1 MGSGSCCGRNL
12 SEKPAPIK
20 LRRAAKRPNNV
31 NTSGFRIKPAARVV
45 RNDGADGNR
54 AQKSQIACYKA
65 SRIEAKTGIAM
76 SETLEASAAAPTT
89 ENPLLKAW
97 QTPFETPPFTEIE
110 PAHFMPAFEQAFADH
125 ASEIAAI
132 THDPAAPD
140 FANTITAL
148 ERSGKLLS
156 KVSAVFYDLVSAH
169 SNPAL
174 LEIDK
179 EVSLR
184 MARHWNPIMMNA
196 VLFGRIVALR
206 DNRATLGLTPEQT
219 RLLERTYTRFHRS
232 GAGLDETAKAR
243 MAEINERLAH
253 LGTAFSHHLL
263 GDEQDWFMELGE
275 ADRDGLPDSFVAAA
289 RAAAEERGMA
299 GKAVITLS
307 RSFVEPFLKSSTRR
321 DLREKLF
328 KAFVARGDNGNA
340 NDNNETI
347 VEILALREE
356 SAKLLGFPT
365 FAAYRLEDSMAKTPE
380 AVRGLLERVW
390 KPARARA
397 LADRDALQAL
407 VAEEGGNFALAP
419 WDWRYYAEKLR
430 QIRAN
435 FDDAAIKPY
444 LVLDHMI
451 EAAFDCASRLFG
463 LSFAER
469 RDIPV
474 WHPDVRVWEV
484 KDAAGAHKALFY
496 GDYFARPSKRSGAW
510 MTSLRDQ
517 QKLDGAV
524 APLIVNV
531 CNFSKGA
538 EGQPSLLSPDDA
550 RTLFHEF
557 GHGLHGMLSN
567 VTYPS
572 LSGTSVFTDFV
583 ELPSQLY
590 EHWQEQPQVLR
601 QFARH
606 YQTGEPLPDDL
617 LKRFIAAR
625 KFNQGFA
632 TVEFVSSALIDL
644 EFHTQPASASRD
656 VRGFERQELEKI
668 GMPAEISLR
677 HRPTQFGHIFAGD
690 HYASGYYSYMWSEV
704 MDADA
709 FGAFEEAGDIF
720 DSGVAKR
727 LHDDIYSSGG
737 SRDPEHAY
745 IAFRGREPE
754 PEALLRRR
762 GLVETPEAA

>member
-1 MGSGSCCGRNL
+1 MP
-12 SEKPAPIK
+12 E
-20 LRRAAKRPNNV
+20 
-31 NTSGFRIKPAARVV
+31 T
-45 RNDGADGNR
+45 
-54 AQKSQIACYKA
+54 
-65 SRIEAKTGIAM
+65 
-76 SETLEASAAAPTT
+76 SETAALSQAQA
-89 ENPLLKAW
+89 NPLLKAW
-97 QTPFETPPFTEIE
+97 QTPFETPPFAEIAPE
-110 PAHFMPAFEQAFADH
+110 HFLPAFEQAFADH
-125 ASEIAAI
+125 SAEIAAI
-132 THDPAAPD
+132 THDPATPD

-196 VLFGRIVALR
+196 VLFGRIALLH
-206 DNRATLGLTPEQT
+206 DNRGTLGLTSEQT
-219 RLLERTYTRFHRS
+219 RLLDRTYTRFHRA
-232 GAGLDETAKAR
+232 GAGLDEAAKTR

-263 GDEQDWFMELGE
+263 GDEQDWFLELGE
-275 ADRDGLPDSFVAAA
+275 ADLDGLSESFIAAA
-289 RAAAEERGMA
+289 RAAAEERGMP
-299 GKAVITLS
+299 GKIVMTLS
-307 RSFVEPFLKSSTRR
+307 RSFVDPFLRTAGRR
-321 DLREKLF
+321 DLREKVF

-340 NDNNETI
+340 NDNNEII
-347 VEILALREE
+347 VEILGLREE

-397 LADRDALQAL
+397 LADRDDLQAL
-407 VAEEGGNFALAP
+407 VAQEGGNFALAP

-430 QIRAN
+430 QVRAN

-444 LVLDHMI
+444 LSLDHMI
-451 EAAFDCASRLFG
+451 EAAFDCATRLFG
-463 LSFAER
+463 VSFSER
-469 RDIPV
+469 KDIPV
-474 WHPDVRVWEV
+474 WHPDVRVWEL
-484 KDAAGAHKALFY
+484 KDSAGKHQALFY

-517 QKLDGAV
+517 QKLDGDI
-524 APLIVNV
+524 APLVLNI
-531 CNFSKGA
+531 CNFTKGA

-617 LKRFIAAR
+617 LKRFLAAR

-632 TVEFVSSALIDL
+632 TVEFVASALIDL
-644 EFHTQPASASRD
+644 EFHTQPAAASRD
-656 VRGFERQELEKI
+656 VRAFERAELEKI

-677 HRPTQFGHIFAGD
+677 HRPQHFGHIFSGD
-690 HYASGYYSYMWSEV
+690 HYAAGYYSYMWSEV

-709 FGAFEEAGDIF
+709 FGAFEEAGNIF
-720 DSGVAKR
+720 DPAVARR

-737 SRDPEHAY
+737 SRDPEDAY
-745 IAFRGREPE
+745 VAFRGREPE
-754 PEALLRRR
+754 PDALLRRR
-762 GLVETPEAA
+762 GLLETPEAA

>member
-1 MGSGSCCGRNL
+1 
-12 SEKPAPIK
+12 
-20 LRRAAKRPNNV
+20 
-31 NTSGFRIKPAARVV
+31 
-45 RNDGADGNR
+45 
-54 AQKSQIACYKA
+54 
-65 SRIEAKTGIAM
+65 M
-76 SETLEASAAAPTT
+76 SETLQTAATSQAQ
-89 ENPLLKAW
+89 ENPLLKPW
-97 QTPFETPPFTEIE
+97 QTPLETPPFSEIAPE
-110 PAHFMPAFEQAFADH
+110 HFLPAFERAFADH
-125 ASEIAAI
+125 SAEISAI
-132 THDPAAPD
+132 EHDPSAPD

-156 KVSAVFYDLVSAH
+156 KVSAVFYDLVSAD

-196 VLFGRIVALR
+196 VLFGRIALLHE
-206 DNRATLGLTPEQT
+206 NRASLSLTGEQM
-219 RLLERTYTRFHRS
+219 RLLERTYTRFRRS
-232 GAGLDETAKAR
+232 GAGLDEEAKKR

-253 LGTAFSHHLL
+253 LGTTFSHHLL
-263 GDEQDWFMELGE
+263 GDEQAWFMELGE
-275 ADRDGLPDSFVAAA
+275 ADCDGLSDSFVAAA
-289 RAAAEERGMA
+289 KAAALERGME
-299 GKAVITLS
+299 GKAIMTLS
-307 RSFVEPFLKSSTRR
+307 RSFVEPFLKTSTRR
-321 DLREKLF
+321 DLREKVF
-328 KAFVARGDNGNA
+328 KAFVARGDNGND
-340 NDNNETI
+340 NDNNAI
-347 VEILALREE
+347 ILEILALREE
-356 SAKLLGFPT
+356 TAKLLGFAT

-380 AVRGLLERVW
+380 AVRSLLERVW

-419 WDWRYYAEKLR
+419 WDWRFYAEKLR
-430 QIRAN
+430 QRRAN

-444 LVLDHMI
+444 LTLDHMI
-451 EAAFDCASRLFG
+451 QAAFDCASRLFG

-469 RDIPV
+469 KDIPV

-484 KDAAGAHKALFY
+484 KDAAGRHKALFY

-517 QKLDGAV
+517 QKLDGDIS
-524 APLIVNV
+524 PLVINV

-538 EGQPSLLSPDDA
+538 DGEPSLLSPDDA

-557 GHGLHGMLSN
+557 GHGLHGMLSD

-590 EHWQEQPQVLR
+590 EHWQEQPQVLQ

-617 LKRFIAAR
+617 LKRFLAAR

-644 EFHTQPASASRD
+644 EFHSQPAAAISD
-656 VRGFERQELEKI
+656 VRAFERQELEKI

-677 HRPTQFGHIFAGD
+677 HRPQQFGHIFSGD
-690 HYASGYYSYMWSEV
+690 HYAAGYYSYMWSEV

-709 FGAFEEAGDIF
+709 FGAFEEAGNIF
-720 DSGVAKR
+720 DPAVAKR

-737 SRDPEHAY
+737 SRDPEDAY
-745 IAFRGREPE
+745 VAFRGREPE
-754 PEALLRRR
+754 PDALLRRR
-762 GLVETPEAA
+762 GLLEPEAA

>member
-1 MGSGSCCGRNL
+1 MP
-12 SEKPAPIK
+12 E
-20 LRRAAKRPNNV
+20 
-31 NTSGFRIKPAARVV
+31 T
-45 RNDGADGNR
+45 
-54 AQKSQIACYKA
+54 
-65 SRIEAKTGIAM
+65 
-76 SETLEASAAAPTT
+76 SETAALSQAQA
-89 ENPLLKAW
+89 NPLLTAW
-97 QTPFETPPFTEIE
+97 RTPFETPPFAEIAPE
-110 PAHFMPAFEQAFADH
+110 HFLPAFEQAFADH
-125 ASEIAAI
+125 SAEIAAI
-132 THDPAAPD
+132 THDPATPD
-140 FANTITAL
+140 FANTVTAL
-148 ERSGKLLS
+148 ERAGKLLS
-156 KVSAVFYDLVSAH
+156 KVSSVFYDLVLAH

-196 VLFGRIVALR
+196 VLFGRIALLH
-206 DNRATLGLTPEQT
+206 DNRATLGLTPEQM
-219 RLLERTYTRFHRS
+219 RLLERTYTRFHRA
-232 GAGLDETAKAR
+232 GAGLDEATKKR

-275 ADRDGLPDSFVAAA
+275 ADRDGLSDSFIAASKAAA
-289 RAAAEERGMA
+289 DERGMA
-299 GKAVITLS
+299 GKAIMTLS
-307 RSFVEPFLKSSTRR
+307 RSFVEPFLKTSGRR
-321 DLREKLF
+321 DLREKVF
-328 KAFVARGDNGNA
+328 KAFVARGDNSNG

-347 VEILALREE
+347 VEILQLREE
-356 SAKLLGFPT
+356 SARLLGFAT

-407 VAEEGGNFALAP
+407 VAQEGGNFALAP

-444 LVLDHMI
+444 LSLDHMI
-451 EAAFDCASRLFG
+451 DAAFDCATRLFG
-463 LSFAER
+463 VSFTER
-469 RDIPV
+469 KDIPV

-484 KDAAGAHKALFY
+484 QDRAGQHKALFY

-517 QKLDGAV
+517 QKLDGDV
-524 APLIVNV
+524 APLVINV

-538 EGQPSLLSPDDA
+538 DGEPSLLSPDDA

-557 GHGLHGMLSN
+557 GHGLHGMLSD

-632 TVEFVSSALIDL
+632 TVEFVASALIDL
-644 EFHTQPASASRD
+644 EFHTQPAAASRD
-656 VRGFERQELEKI
+656 VRAFERAELEKI

-677 HRPTQFGHIFAGD
+677 HRPQQFGHIFSGD

-720 DSGVAKR
+720 DPAVASR
-727 LHDDIYSSGG
+727 LHDDIYASGG
-737 SRDPEHAY
+737 SRDPEDAY
-745 IAFRGREPE
+745 VAFRGREPE
-754 PEALLRRR
+754 PDALLRRR
-762 GLVETPEAA
+762 GLLETPEAA

>member
-1 MGSGSCCGRNL
+1 
-12 SEKPAPIK
+12 
-20 LRRAAKRPNNV
+20 
-31 NTSGFRIKPAARVV
+31 
-45 RNDGADGNR
+45 
-54 AQKSQIACYKA
+54 
-65 SRIEAKTGIAM
+65 M
-76 SETLEASAAAPTT
+76 SETSQTTVASQAPA
-89 ENPLLKAW
+89 NPLLMAW
-97 QTPFETPPFTEIE
+97 QTPCETPPFAEIAPE
-110 PAHFMPAFEQAFADH
+110 HFLPAFEQAFADH
-125 ASEIAAI
+125 AAEIAAI
-132 THDPAAPD
+132 THDPSAPD
-140 FANTITAL
+140 FANTVTAL
-148 ERSGKLLS
+148 ERAGKLLAR
-156 KVSAVFYDLVSAH
+156 VSAVFYDLVSAH

-196 VLFGRIVALR
+196 VLFGRIALLH
-206 DNRATLGLTPEQT
+206 DNRAGYGLTSEQM
-219 RLLERTYTRFHRS
+219 RLLERTYTRFHRA
-232 GAGLDETAKAR
+232 GAGLDEAAKKR

-253 LGTAFSHHLL
+253 LGTSFGHHLL
-263 GDEQDWFMELGE
+263 GDEQEWFMELGE
-275 ADRDGLPDSFVAAA
+275 ADHDGLPETFIAAA
-289 RAAAEERGMA
+289 RAAADERGMA
-299 GKAVITLS
+299 GKAIMTLS
-307 RSFVEPFLKSSTRR
+307 RSFVEPFLKSSSRR
-321 DLREKLF
+321 DLREKVF
-328 KAFVARGDNGNA
+328 KAFTARGDNDNA
-340 NDNNETI
+340 NDNNATI
-347 VEILALREE
+347 VEILSLREE
-356 SAKLLGFPT
+356 SARLLGYPT

-397 LADRDALQAL
+397 LADRDDLQAL
-407 VAEEGGNFALAP
+407 AAEEGGNFALAP

-430 QIRAN
+430 QVRAN

-444 LVLDHMI
+444 LALDHMI
-451 EAAFDCASRLFG
+451 DAAFDCATRLFG
-463 LSFAER
+463 LTFAER
-469 RDIPV
+469 KDIPV

-484 KDAAGAHKALFY
+484 RDRDGRHQALFY
-496 GDYFARPSKRSGAW
+496 GDYFTRPSKRSGAW

-517 QKLDGAV
+517 QKLDGDV
-524 APLIVNV
+524 APLIINV
-531 CNFSKGA
+531 CNFARGA

-557 GHGLHGMLSN
+557 GHGLHGMLSD

-572 LSGTSVFTDFV
+572 LSGTNVFTDFV

-590 EHWQEQPQVLR
+590 EHWQEQPRVLR

-617 LKRFIAAR
+617 LRRFLAAR

-644 EFHTQPASASRD
+644 EFHTQPAAASRD
-656 VRGFERQELEKI
+656 VRAFERQELEKI

-677 HRPTQFGHIFAGD
+677 HRPQQFGHIFSGD

-720 DSGVAKR
+720 DPAVARR
-727 LHDDIYSSGG
+727 LHDDIYASGG
-737 SRDPEHAY
+737 SRDPEDAY
-745 IAFRGREPE
+745 VAFRGREPE
-754 PEALLRRR
+754 PDALLRRR
-762 GLVETPEAA
+762 GLAETSEAA

>member
-1 MGSGSCCGRNL
+1 
-12 SEKPAPIK
+12 
-20 LRRAAKRPNNV
+20 
-31 NTSGFRIKPAARVV
+31 
-45 RNDGADGNR
+45 
-54 AQKSQIACYKA
+54 
-65 SRIEAKTGIAM
+65 M
-76 SETLEASAAAPTT
+76 SATALD
-89 ENPLLKAW
+89 NPLLTAW
-97 QTPFETPPFTEIE
+97 TTPFETPPFEQIAPE
-110 PAHFMPAFEQAFADH
+110 HFLPAFERAFADH
-125 ASEIAAI
+125 AAEIAAI

-140 FANTITAL
+140 FDNTITAL
-148 ERSGKLLS
+148 ERSARLLS
-156 KVSAVFYDLVSAH
+156 KVAAVFYDLVSAH
-169 SNPAL
+169 SSPAL

-184 MARHWNPIMMNA
+184 MARHWNPILMNA
-196 VLFGRIVALR
+196 VLFGRIAALYH
-206 DNRATLGLTPEQT
+206 DRASLRLTGEQL

-232 GAGLDETAKAR
+232 GAGLDEAAKKR

-263 GDEQDWFMELGE
+263 ADEQDWFMELG
-275 ADRDGLPDSFVAAA
+275 DNDLDGLPDSFVAAA
-289 RAAAEERGMA
+289 KAAAEERGLP
-299 GKAVITLS
+299 GKAIVTTS
-307 RSFVEPFLKSSTRR
+307 RSSMEPFLKSSARR
-321 DLREKLF
+321 DLREKAY

-340 NDNNETI
+340 NDNNDTI

-356 SAKLLGFPT
+356 SAKLLGYPT

-407 VAEEGGNFALAP
+407 VAEQGGNFALAP

-430 QIRAN
+430 QRRAN

-444 LVLDHMI
+444 LTLDNMI
-451 EAAFDCASRLFG
+451 AAAFDCATKLFG
-463 LSFAER
+463 VTFSER
-469 RDIPV
+469 KDIPV
-474 WHPDVRVWEV
+474 WHADVRVWEV
-484 KDAAGAHKALFY
+484 KDASGKHKALFY

-517 QKLDGAV
+517 QKLDGEV
-524 APLIVNV
+524 APLVINV
-531 CNFSKGA
+531 CNFAKGA
-538 EGQPSLLSPDDA
+538 EGQLSLLSPDDA

-557 GHGLHGMLSN
+557 GHGLHGMLSD

-617 LKRFIAAR
+617 LKRFLAAR

-644 EFHTQPASASRD
+644 EFHTQPAAASRD
-656 VRGFERQELEKI
+656 VRAFEKKELEKI

-677 HRPTQFGHIFAGD
+677 HRPQQFGHIFSGD

-720 DSGVAKR
+720 DAATARR

-737 SRDPEHAY
+737 SRDPEAAY
-745 IAFRGREPE
+745 VAFRGREPE
-754 PEALLRRR
+754 PDALLRRR
-762 GLVETPEAA
+762 GLVDVPEAA

>member
-1 MGSGSCCGRNL
+1 MSDT
-12 SEKPAPIK
+12 SENPAI
-20 LRRAAKRPNNV
+20 
-31 NTSGFRIKPAARVV
+31 SPAQA
-45 RNDGADGNR
+45 
-54 AQKSQIACYKA
+54 
-65 SRIEAKTGIAM
+65 
-76 SETLEASAAAPTT
+76 
-89 ENPLLKAW
+89 NPLLKPW
-97 QTPFETPPFTEIE
+97 QTPFETPPFQDIVPE
-110 PAHFMPAFEQAFADH
+110 HFLPAFEQAFADH
-125 ASEIAAI
+125 AAEVAAI
-132 THDPAAPD
+132 TLDPATPD

-156 KVSAVFYDLVSAH
+156 KVSSVFYDLVSAH

-196 VLFGRIVALR
+196 VLFGRIALLH
-206 DNRATLGLTPEQT
+206 DNRATLRLTPEQM
-219 RLLERTYTRFHRS
+219 RLLERTYTRFHRA
-232 GAGLDETAKAR
+232 GAGLDEAAKTR

-253 LGTAFSHHLL
+253 LGTAFGHHLL

-275 ADRDGLPDSFVAAA
+275 ADRDGLSDSFIAAA
-289 RAAAEERGMA
+289 KAAADERSMQ
-299 GKAVITLS
+299 GKAIMTLS
-307 RSFVEPFLKSSTRR
+307 RSFVEPFLKTSERR
-321 DLREKLF
+321 DLREKVF

-347 VEILALREE
+347 VEILSLREE

-397 LADRDALQAL
+397 LADRDDLQAL
-407 VAEEGGNFALAP
+407 VTEEGGNFALAP

-430 QIRAN
+430 QVRAN

-444 LVLDHMI
+444 LSLDHMI
-451 EAAFDCASRLFG
+451 EAAFDCATRLFG
-463 LSFAER
+463 VSFTER
-469 RDIPV
+469 KDIPV

-484 KDAAGAHKALFY
+484 KDSAGQHKALFY

-517 QKLDGAV
+517 QKLDGDI
-524 APLIVNV
+524 APLIINV
-531 CNFSKGA
+531 CNFTKGA
-538 EGQPSLLSPDDA
+538 DGQPSLLSPDDA

-557 GHGLHGMLSN
+557 GHGLHGMLSD

-606 YQTGEPLPDDL
+606 YQTGEPLPDEL
-617 LKRFIAAR
+617 LKRFLAAR

-632 TVEFVSSALIDL
+632 TVEFVSSALVDL

-656 VRGFERQELEKI
+656 VRAFERAELEKI
-668 GMPAEISLR
+668 GMPAEISMR
-677 HRPTQFGHIFAGD
+677 HRPQQFGHIFSGD

-709 FGAFEEAGDIF
+709 FGAFEEAGNIF
-720 DSGVAKR
+720 DPAVAKR

-737 SRDPEHAY
+737 SRDPEDAY
-745 IAFRGREPE
+745 VAFRGREPE
-754 PEALLRRR
+754 PDALLRRR
-762 GLVETPEAA
+762 GLLETPEAA

>member
-1 MGSGSCCGRNL
+1 
-12 SEKPAPIK
+12 
-20 LRRAAKRPNNV
+20 
-31 NTSGFRIKPAARVV
+31 
-45 RNDGADGNR
+45 
-54 AQKSQIACYKA
+54 
-65 SRIEAKTGIAM
+65 M
-76 SETLEASAAAPTT
+76 SETLQTAATSQAQ
-89 ENPLLKAW
+89 ENPLLKPW
-97 QTPFETPPFTEIE
+97 QTPLETPPFSEIAPE
-110 PAHFMPAFEQAFADH
+110 HFLPAFERAFADH
-125 ASEIAAI
+125 SAEISAI
-132 THDPAAPD
+132 EHDPATPD

-156 KVSAVFYDLVSAH
+156 KVSAVFYDLVSAD

-174 LEIDK
+174 LEIDT

-196 VLFGRIVALR
+196 VLFGRIALLH
-206 DNRATLGLTPEQT
+206 DNRAALGLTPEQM
-219 RLLERTYTRFHRS
+219 RLLERTYPRSHRA
-232 GAGLDETAKAR
+232 GAGLDEAAKSR

-263 GDEQDWFMELGE
+263 GDEQDWFLELGE
-275 ADRDGLPDSFVAAA
+275 ADRDGLSDSFIRSAKAAA
-289 RAAAEERGMA
+289 GERGMA
-299 GKAVITLS
+299 GKAIMTLS

-321 DLREKLF
+321 DLREKVF
-328 KAFVARGDNGNA
+328 KAFTARGDNNND
-340 NDNNETI
+340 NDNNAAI
-347 VEILALREE
+347 VEILSLREE
-356 SAKLLGFPT
+356 SAKLLGFAT

-380 AVRGLLERVW
+380 AVRGLRERVW

-397 LADRDALQAL
+397 LADRDDLQAL

-419 WDWRYYAEKLR
+419 WDWRFYAEKLR
-430 QIRAN
+430 QRRAN

-444 LVLDHMI
+444 SALDHMI
-451 EAAFDCASRLFG
+451 EAAFDCAARLFG
-463 LSFAER
+463 LTFSER
-469 RDIPV
+469 KDIPV

-484 KDAAGAHKALFY
+484 RDRAGRHQALFY
-496 GDYFARPSKRSGAW
+496 GDYFNRPSKRSGAW

-517 QKLDGAV
+517 QKLDGEV
-524 APLIVNV
+524 TPLIINV

-538 EGQPSLLSPDDA
+538 DGEPSLLSPDDA

-557 GHGLHGMLSN
+557 GHGLHGMLSD

-601 QFARH
+601 QFAQH
-606 YQTGEPLPDDL
+606 FQTGEPLPDDL

-656 VRGFERQELEKI
+656 VRAFERTELEKI
-668 GMPAEISLR
+668 GMPAEIALR
-677 HRPTQFGHIFAGD
+677 HRPQQFGHIFSGD
-690 HYASGYYSYMWSEV
+690 HYAAGYYSYMWSEV

-709 FGAFEEAGDIF
+709 LGAFAEG
-720 DSGVAKR
+720 
-727 LHDDIYSSGG
+727 
-737 SRDPEHAY
+737 
-745 IAFRGREPE
+745 
-754 PEALLRRR
+754 
-762 GLVETPEAA
+762 